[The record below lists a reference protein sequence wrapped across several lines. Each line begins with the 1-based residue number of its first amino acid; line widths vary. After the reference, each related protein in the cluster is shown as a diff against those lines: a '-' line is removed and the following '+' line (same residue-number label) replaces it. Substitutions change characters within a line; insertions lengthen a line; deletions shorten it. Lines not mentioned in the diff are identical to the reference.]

1 MEKYFGD
8 YQMLE
13 RNEIAIKMAP
23 HKTEQPMQIN
33 AKSEYMHELIETTTA
48 ALESQAASRPSSW

>member
-1 MEKYFGD
+1 
-8 YQMLE
+8 MLE

-48 ALESQAASRPSSW
+48 ALESQAASKPSSW